1 MCKSKQNVFFLF
13 DAKSR
18 VKYFNIAQK
27 AYLIYKVIPSF
38 FQRKTGKEIGQ
49 LTLCKFV
56 FI

>member
-1 MCKSKQNVFFLF
+1 MFFLF